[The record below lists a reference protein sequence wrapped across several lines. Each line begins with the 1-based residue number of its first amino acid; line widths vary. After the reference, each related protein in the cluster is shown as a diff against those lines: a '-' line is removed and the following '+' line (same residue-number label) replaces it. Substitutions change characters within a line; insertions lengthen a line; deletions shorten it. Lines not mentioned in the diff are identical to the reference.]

1 MDAEFLPFQPGAL
14 HNRCMAD
21 VFDLVDDV
29 QLDGELVFFFRISD
43 FFDFVFFLMDHI
55 ADVA

>member
-1 MDAEFLPFQPGAL
+1 MDAEFLPFQPGVL